1 MFPVLLQLY
10 LAIWCASVQSEKHPI
25 QDAQDGDDL
34 SEKLLMQTLQGVHKS
49 LAPCPSGWT
58 QFNSFCY
65 LVESTIKTWHQA
77 QAYCKGLGGE
87 LVKINSFE
95 ENEFVLKLVKKQAPS
110 LNQAWIGLKWSPRF
124 NGFIWSDNSIP
135 VFKYWARFEPNG
147 NAREPCGH
155 MWTGLSSH
163 LPIRASGLWNDLPC
177 GITPALPCGLVCK
190 RLP

>member
-25 QDAQDGDDL
+25 QDVQDGDDL
-34 SEKLLMQTLQGVHKS
+34 SDKLLMQTLQGVHKS

-58 QFNSFCY
+58 QFKRFCY

-77 QAYCKGLGGE
+77 QTYCKGLGGE

-95 ENEFVLKLVKKQAPS
+95 ENEFVLQLVKKQAPL

-135 VFKYWARFEPNG
+135 VFKYWAPFEPKG
-147 NAREPCGH
+147 KAREP
-155 MWTGLSSH
+155 
-163 LPIRASGLWNDLPC
+163 
-177 GITPALPCGLVCK
+177 
-190 RLP
+190 